1 MKNLPLGI
9 STLSKLLENNCVY
22 VDKTEYA
29 YNLTSQSGAFF
40 LSRPRR
46 FGKSLFVDTLK
57 EIFEG
62 NQKLFEGLY
71 IHDKWDWTMKY
82 PVIKLDFVIGGGRNL
97 AEFDIRISAMLDEN
111 GKRLGVTLN
120 STDYEGKFGE
130 LISKAAA
137 KYGQRVVVLVDE
149 YEKPLLDNIDNPQI
163 ARELV
168 SVLNNF
174 YSVLKEQAANLQFV
188 FMTGVTNYSK
198 ASMFSGLNHFEDIT
212 ISKTYSSIF
221 GYTDK
226 ELQHH
231 LSEYLADKDLGVLK
245 KWYNGYSWTGPDTV
259 YNPNDILLF
268 LSEENVFRNY
278 WFETGT
284 PSFLIKLFKKHQYLL
299 PDLDNIEVSEQ
310 ILSSFDMDSHDP
322 ITLLFQTG
330 YLTIEKTFIQDGRL
344 AFRLKI
350 PNKEV
355 QLSLGG
361 YFIKDDKDDARK

>member
-62 NQKLFEGLY
+62 NQKLFEGLFIY
-71 IHDKWDWTMKY
+71 DKWDWTKKY

-231 LSEYLADKDLGVLK
+231 LSEYLADKDLEVLK

-310 ILSSFDMDSHDP
+310 ILSSFDMDAHNP

-330 YLTIEKTFIQDGRL
+330 YLTIEKTFIHDGRL
-344 AFRLKI
+344 IFRLKI